1 MGRARA
7 HARAAMGDLT
17 MSVDATKTLSMETL
31 SDWLRRFSDAV
42 IISEAHLNELD
53 SATGDGEHGSNLVQG
68 ARAVA
73 KLLGREQ
80 PFLDVREQLD
90 AVGMAVVNSVG
101 GASGA
106 LYGTF
111 FLRLSDVGAGTTEL
125 DLAQLTAG
133 LTSALSGMRELGGA
147 SPGDKTLVDALHPAI
162 LALQDHSHDGA
173 HVLEALARA
182 AAAAERGRDATS
194 GMAARMGRGS
204 YLGERSLGHIDAGAT
219 SMALLLRCL
228 ETAGTEHLA
237 SSLTRPHDSP

>member
-1 MGRARA
+1 
-7 HARAAMGDLT
+7 
-17 MSVDATKTLSMETL
+17 MSDDQTQTLSMATL
-31 SDWLRRFSDAV
+31 SDWLRRFSDALT
-42 IISEAHLNELD
+42 ISEAHLNELD
-53 SATGDGEHGSNLVQG
+53 SATGDGEHGSNLAQG
-68 ARAVA
+68 ALAVA

-80 PFLDVREQLD
+80 PFIDVREQFE

-125 DLAQLTAG
+125 DLRQLTVG

-162 LALQDHSHDGA
+162 VALQEQSHDGA
-173 HVLEALARA
+173 DVLEALARA
-182 AAAAERGRDATS
+182 AAAAEKGRDATS
-194 GMAARMGRGS
+194 GMTARMGRGS

-228 ETAGTEHLA
+228 HTAGMERRA
-237 SSLTRPHDSP
+237 PSLTNPHDRP